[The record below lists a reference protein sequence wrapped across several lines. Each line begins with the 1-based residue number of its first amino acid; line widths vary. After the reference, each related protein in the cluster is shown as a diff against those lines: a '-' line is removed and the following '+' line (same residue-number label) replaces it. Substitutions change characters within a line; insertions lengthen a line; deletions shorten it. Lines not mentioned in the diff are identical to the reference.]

1 MLTLTEIKNAVNELI
16 AKYPIR
22 KISLFGSY
30 AQGTANE
37 NSDIDFLVEF
47 LSPYVS
53 LLMINSIKYDMQC
66 KLNKNI
72 DIIHAPLDENS
83 LIKIDKVI
91 DVYEQ

>member
-1 MLTLTEIKNAVNELI
+1 MLTLVEIKEAVGEVI
-16 AKYPIR
+16 DKYPIK

-30 AQGTANE
+30 AEGTATE
-37 NSDIDFLVEF
+37 NSDVDMFVEF

-53 LLMINSIKYDMQC
+53 LFMINSIKDDIES

-72 DIIHAPLDENS
+72 DLIHGPLDAKAF
-83 LIKIDKVI
+83 IKTDKVV